1 MLKCI
6 ARYVAGTMDI
16 PGLQT
21 RSAGMYCHSVQI
33 KVDLVFQQMP
43 ESIICQYQCYKCST
57 IVYIH
62 TKADINL
69 KSL

>member
-1 MLKCI
+1 
-6 ARYVAGTMDI
+6 
-16 PGLQT
+16 
-21 RSAGMYCHSVQI
+21 MYCHSIQI